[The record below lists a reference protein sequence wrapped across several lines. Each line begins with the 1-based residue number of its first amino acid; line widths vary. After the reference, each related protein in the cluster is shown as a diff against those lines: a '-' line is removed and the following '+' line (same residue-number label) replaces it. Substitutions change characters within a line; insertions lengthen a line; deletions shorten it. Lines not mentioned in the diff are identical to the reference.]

1 MIACAANSNGFCLEF
16 SAPVSLKA
24 NAMENQP
31 TTSNAFFRIAC
42 YFEGSLA
49 VLALALGW
57 LADLDP
63 FANLEFS
70 ESALG
75 IGLLATGPLLL
86 LFFAMQQLSYP
97 PIQKIRDLLL
107 DTLGARLAYRHW
119 TDLLILAAIAG
130 FAEEAL
136 FRGFL
141 QPWLENGWGA
151 SVGLWLSNLLFAL
164 VHAVTPLYAVLAMLM
179 GLYMGVML
187 DYGGERNLLVPM
199 VIHAV
204 YDFVAFVVILRDYRK
219 RSR

>member
-1 MIACAANSNGFCLEF
+1 
-16 SAPVSLKA
+16 
-24 NAMENQP
+24 MENQP

>member
-1 MIACAANSNGFCLEF
+1 MPNI
-16 SAPVSLKA
+16 
-24 NAMENQP
+24 MENQP
-31 TTSNAFFRIAC
+31 AASNAFFRIAC

-63 FANLEFS
+63 FASLAFS
-70 ESALG
+70 EAALG
-75 IGLLATGPLLL
+75 IGLFATGPLLV

-107 DTLGARLAYRHW
+107 ETLGARLAYRHW

-151 SVGLWLSNLLFAL
+151 SVGLWVSNVLFAL

-187 DYGGERNLLVPM
+187 DYGGERNLLMPM

-204 YDFVAFVVILRDYRK
+204 YDFVAFVVILRDYRN
-219 RSR
+219 RAR

>member
-1 MIACAANSNGFCLEF
+1 
-16 SAPVSLKA
+16 
-24 NAMENQP
+24 MENRPASEQ
-31 TTSNAFFRIAC
+31 FFKIAC

-49 VLALALGW
+49 LVALALGW
-57 LADLDP
+57 LANVYP
-63 FANLEFS
+63 FENLYFS
-70 ESALG
+70 EDGLAG
-75 IGLLATGPLLL
+75 GLLATLPLVL

-107 DTLGARLAYRHW
+107 ETLGAGLAFRHW
-119 TDLLILAAIAG
+119 TDILVLAGIAG

-141 QPWLENGWGA
+141 QPWLENHWGA
-151 SVGLWLSNLLFAL
+151 LVGLLLSNVLFAL
-164 VHAVTPLYAVLAMLM
+164 VHAVTPLYTLLAMLM

-204 YDFVAFVVILRDYRK
+204 YDFVAFVVILRDYRIRLN
-219 RSR
+219 RSF

>member
-1 MIACAANSNGFCLEF
+1 MIANAANSNGFCLEF
-16 SAPVSLKA
+16 SVPVCLKP

-31 TTSNAFFRIAC
+31 TASNAFFRIAC

-63 FANLEFS
+63 FASLEFS

-75 IGLLATGPLLL
+75 IGLLATGPLLV

-97 PIQKIRDLLL
+97 PIQKIRDLLVE
-107 DTLGARLAYRHW
+107 TLGARLAYRHW

-187 DYGGERNLLVPM
+187 DYGGERNLLMPM

-204 YDFVAFVVILRDYRK
+204 YDFVAFVVILRDYRN
-219 RSR
+219 RVN